1 MKLTKEHLR
10 KIILEEYRNAM
21 GEAETAQPEPEAAQ
35 GGDEEAAPGGDEE
48 AGGKD
53 VGKIADKLTK
63 YLTPAMKLI
72 NTQDEFKGAL
82 TTFLKMASAHPSLG
96 AGKVR
101 LVLMGLAKQV
111 MADANA
117 EKG

>member
-1 MKLTKEHLR
+1 VKLTKDQLR
-10 KIILEEYRNAM
+10 KIILEEYRSAM
-21 GEAETAQPEPEAAQ
+21 GEAEEEQPAPEAAQ
-35 GGDEEAAPGGDEE
+35 GGDEEAAE
-48 AGGKD
+48 GGKD
-53 VGKIADKLTK
+53 VGKISDKLEK

-72 NTQDEFKGAL
+72 NTQAEFKGAL

-96 AGKVR
+96 ASKVR

-111 MADANA
+111 MADAKA